1 MLMNAHDSAL
11 LVIDVQERLL
21 PHIDDWQRL
30 LENVQWLIAVA
41 QKIGV
46 PLMASEQ
53 YPKGIGKTHADVAAL
68 LPENAVVEKLHFSC
82 AASGCL
88 APLAAYARKQM
99 VVCGIESHVCV
110 LQTVLDLKR
119 QGKEVFVVEDAVSSR
134 RRSDKALALER
145 MRAHGI
151 DIVSREMVAFEWLH
165 QAGTPLFKE
174 VSQKF
179 LK

>member
-1 MLMNAHDSAL
+1 MLMNAAASTL

-21 PHIDDWQRL
+21 PHIDHWQRL
-30 LENVQWLIAVA
+30 LENIQWLVKVA

-46 PLMASEQ
+46 PAIATEQ
-53 YPKGIGKTHADVAAL
+53 YPQGIGHTHADVAAL
-68 LPENAVVEKLHFSC
+68 LPAGATVEKIHFSC
-82 AASGCL
+82 VAGACL
-88 APLAAYARKQM
+88 APQAAAEREQM

-119 QGKEVFVVEDAVSSR
+119 SGKDVFVVEDAVGSR
-134 RRSDKALALER
+134 RPSDKALALER

-151 DIVSREMVAFEWLH
+151 EIVSREMVAFEWLH
-165 QAGTPLFKE
+165 QAGTPLFRE
-174 VSQKF
+174 VSRDF